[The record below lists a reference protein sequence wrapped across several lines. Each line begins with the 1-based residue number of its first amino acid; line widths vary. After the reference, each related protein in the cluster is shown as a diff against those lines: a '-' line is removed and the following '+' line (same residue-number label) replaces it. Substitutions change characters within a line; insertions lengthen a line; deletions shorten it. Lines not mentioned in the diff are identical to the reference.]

1 MSMHAEGFRDA
12 DAAIAAPHLPRSVPI
27 DATLAPAP
35 TVGAVGRFNAFL
47 SSIATLP
54 PDADFLTTAATAMA
68 HLLSARLLALSTFD
82 PATDALTCHA
92 LVAPSAAEEVLQTD
106 LKLWPPGVN
115 LPITSE
121 AVRQTLLCGKLQ
133 SMGSDEGLLFGNAPT
148 QTCIHARKM
157 LGITACYVV
166 GMVWRDAI
174 VGCIMFGMAGADIV
188 DADLVEACAHQVA
201 ALHQQRLTERM
212 LNEANAELE
221 ARVCERTAQLQAA
234 NRALQASEEK
244 YRRLFDNAQAA
255 GRHRPRWSGGT
266 RLGQLDHQRHQA
278 QLAAGANRGGR

>member
-1 MSMHAEGFRDA
+1 MHTTR
-12 DAAIAAPHLPRSVPI
+12 R
-27 DATLAPAP
+27 
-35 TVGAVGRFNAFL
+35 
-47 SSIATLP
+47 P
-54 PDADFLTTAATAMA
+54 PG
-68 HLLSARLLALSTFD
+68 S
-82 PATDALTCHA
+82 
-92 LVAPSAAEEVLQTD
+92 PSAAPNPD
-106 LKLWPPGVN
+106 
-115 LPITSE
+115 
-121 AVRQTLLCGKLQ
+121 
-133 SMGSDEGLLFGNAPT
+133 
-148 QTCIHARKM
+148 IHARKM

-266 RLGQLDHQRHQA
+266 RLGQLDHQRHQV